1 MFCLWCVEPKTS
13 PKEDILDQSE
23 PMTKSAM
30 ESSNQPSKNVRLRY
44 QLLHYVKSPIYVQK
58 VDLTKTFFL
67 MVCQTKEGLLR

>member
-30 ESSNQPSKNVRLRY
+30 ESSNQPSKNVSLNYAGYKGPFDVVMRFSTSKCNTHLGKCINGP
-44 QLLHYVKSPIYVQK
+44 LALI
-58 VDLTKTFFL
+58 L
-67 MVCQTKEGLLR
+67 

>member
-44 QLLHYVKSPIYVQK
+44 QLLHYSQNVAFGDYARPEVTE
-58 VDLTKTFFL
+58 VNNLEVT
-67 MVCQTKEGLLR
+67 E